1 MNIKTVLLVS
11 NMYPSESFPHFGS
24 FVRNI
29 ECELIK
35 EDFKIDRVVI
45 DKKYKSK
52 FEKVVGYV
60 NFYIDVVRNVLF
72 EEYDYIY
79 AHYVSHVSIPLLF
92 CKILKPKLRI
102 ISHVHGGDVKLLS
115 GTSSAFFAI
124 KYNLSKLLLNK
135 SEKVIVPSKY
145 YKDYLSSNRATNT
158 RSTIIYPSGGVDP
171 SIFCYSYK
179 NRESKLLGYAGRLV
193 RSKNVHLILSAL
205 RWLPEYKLDIVG
217 EGKEKQ
223 KLEKLV
229 SDYNLVDR
237 VKFIPPLDQN
247 SLKIWY
253 QKVDTLIYPSES
265 ESLGLVPLEAIA
277 SGVKVVLSN
286 IPAFKEFEER
296 GIEVNMMVNLGEE
309 SIVSCIKNIYLKNDS
324 DLEAN
329 SILVLSLY
337 SSEIVKENLLNAFK

>member
-1 MNIKTVLLVS
+1 MRIKNVLLIS
-11 NMYPSESFPHFGS
+11 NMYPSESFPYFGS

-29 ECELIK
+29 EFELIK
-35 EDFKIDRVVI
+35 ENFKIDRVVI
-45 DKKYKSK
+45 DKKYESK
-52 FEKVVGYV
+52 FKKIVAYIK
-60 NFYIDVVRNVLF
+60 FYIDIIRNVLF
-72 EEYDYIY
+72 EDYDYIY

-92 CKILKPKLRI
+92 CKLIKPKLRI

-115 GTSSAFFAI
+115 GTSSIFFAI

-135 SEKVIVPSKY
+135 SEKSIVPSKC
-145 YKDYLSSNRATNT
+145 YKDYLSSNRAINS
-158 RSTIIYPSGGVDP
+158 RSTIIYPSGGVNP

-179 NRESKLLGYAGRLV
+179 NRESKRLGYAGRLV

-205 RWLPEYKLDIVG
+205 RELSDYSLDIVG

-223 KLEKLV
+223 TLEKMV
-229 SDYNLVDR
+229 SDYNLADR
-237 VKFIPPLDQN
+237 VTFIPPLDQD

-277 SGVKVVLSN
+277 SGVKVVLSD

-296 GIEVNMMVNLGEE
+296 GIDVNMMANLDAD
-309 SIVSCIKNIYLKNDS
+309 SIVSCIKNIYLNKDS

-329 SILVLSLY
+329 SIQVLSLY
-337 SSEIVKENLLNAFK
+337 SSEIVKENLVNAFK